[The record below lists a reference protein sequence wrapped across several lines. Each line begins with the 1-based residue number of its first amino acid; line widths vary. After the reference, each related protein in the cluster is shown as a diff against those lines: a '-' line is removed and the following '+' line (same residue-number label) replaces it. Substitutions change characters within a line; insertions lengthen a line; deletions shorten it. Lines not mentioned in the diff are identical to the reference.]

1 MEKNINYENLLNTI
15 INAEKEIISYKNDL
29 NDIKSERKVYK
40 IDLGSIK
47 NTHDQ
52 SRKESLSISTKLM
65 RLSDETILERN
76 ELHFFKKEGRIFKNG
91 ILLVN
96 NECNMLKSTIR
107 KDLGVVKT
115 IRNKLYNTRKHI
127 DAFKINSQNCKK
139 KRVKATAK
147 EINVRSSIFELN
159 RVININKNEIRKYTV
174 KNERLKREIERINN
188 KTRKC
193 IARNE
198 NAWMI

>member
-1 MEKNINYENLLNTI
+1 MEKIIIYENLLNTI
-15 INAEKEIISYKNDL
+15 IIAEKQNISLKNGL
-29 NDIKSERKVYK
+29 NDIKSEHKMSK

-76 ELHFFKKEGRIFKNG
+76 ELHVFKKEERIFKNG

-107 KDLGVVKT
+107 KDLGLVKT
-115 IRNKLYNTRKHI
+115 IRNKLYNTRKDI

-139 KRVKATAK
+139 KRVKVTAK
-147 EINVRSSIFELN
+147 KMLGLVFQN
-159 RVININKNEIRKYTV
+159 
-174 KNERLKREIERINN
+174 
-188 KTRKC
+188 
-193 IARNE
+193 
-198 NAWMI
+198 